1 MRFVTHAI
9 SRAISRA
16 IPDAAAHA
24 ILGAAAL
31 GLLTAGCANP
41 QVRDAPPP
49 TAPAAPKPVEKD
61 DAFRD
66 FGGKVV
72 ALNSPFRLESKD
84 IVGIKEHRA
93 VISLIKVE
101 WTSTEQPDG
110 KMLKEATVELLVQKG
125 EDSKRK
131 RIEQGDTR
139 TVLGVKITVK
149 DGGEMYSKKRM
160 LYVPWVELVVQ

>member
-1 MRFVTHAI
+1 MNPVTRSPLQLARPSALI
-9 SRAISRA
+9 
-16 IPDAAAHA
+16 AAT
-24 ILGAAAL
+24 LV
-31 GLLTAGCANP
+31 LTACGNP

-49 TAPAAPKPVEKD
+49 TAPVAPKPVERD

-72 ALNSPFRLESKD
+72 AIGLPFRLESKD
-84 IVGIKEHRA
+84 MVGIKEHRA
-93 VISLIKVE
+93 VVSMIKVD
-101 WTSTEQPDG
+101 WTATEGPDG
-110 KMLKEATVELLVQKG
+110 KMVKEATVELLVQKG
-125 EDSKRK
+125 ERSKKR

-160 LYVPWVELVVQ
+160 LYVPWVELVVH